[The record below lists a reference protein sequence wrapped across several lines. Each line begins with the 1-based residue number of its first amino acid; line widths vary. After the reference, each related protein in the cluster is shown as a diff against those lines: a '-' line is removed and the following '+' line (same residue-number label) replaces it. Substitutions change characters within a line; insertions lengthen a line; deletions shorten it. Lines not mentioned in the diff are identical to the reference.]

1 MTKCSNRRIALAT
14 LSVIVVA
21 ASVSPVIEAKD
32 DGKNAKYIQRVSAR
46 AYTLSGGGTST
57 FNVEIG
63 IKRWSTDEERS
74 AFLNAIKEGGTKGLT
89 QAFVEAEDLGFIRFG
104 NGYESLR
111 YAYEFKQGD
120 KRTIIIATDRPL
132 RYGEVSRA
140 LRSQAYTVSMGT
152 IELDEKNK
160 GSGTIAPYCE
170 VEFNEETQR
179 LDVGTFEIQPFR
191 LTSVRGRNPK

>member
-1 MTKCSNRRIALAT
+1 MA
-14 LSVIVVA
+14 
-21 ASVSPVIEAKD
+21 
-32 DGKNAKYIQRVSAR
+32 
-46 AYTLSGGGTST
+46 GGGTDT
-57 FNVEIG
+57 VRVEIG

-74 AFLNAIKEGGTKGLT
+74 AFLNEIKNGGTEALT
-89 QAFVEAEDLGFIRFG
+89 QAFVKAEDLGFIRFG
-104 NGYESLR
+104 NGYESIR

-132 RYGEVSRA
+132 RYGEASRA
-140 LRSQAYTVSMGT
+140 LRSETYTVSMGT

-170 VEFNEETQR
+170 VEFNDETQR

-191 LTSVRGRNPK
+191 LTGVKGRNPK